1 MAGNPTFFTVSPVI
15 TGNRARLKNS
25 WLDPNSM
32 CERHDEGHNI
42 SVGVILRWFTRFALG
57 FRKKRP
63 NLEVVIPYT
72 VPLLFL
78 AVAW

>member
-1 MAGNPTFFTVSPVI
+1 
-15 TGNRARLKNS
+15 
-25 WLDPNSM
+25 M